1 MLPSAGIRPRG
12 KASMLRLALLCHL
25 SAVSA
30 QQRLAVNVQ
39 CLPIRSD
46 EALLDFSGA
55 NLLHNNLGGVAA
67 QWCASDDGKNDCA
80 KDEQGNRLMSGLPA
94 SSGCAGMTIDDPC
107 YEGVVFG
114 NVFADASNTAIF
126 PNGDDTEIDLYI
138 QNTTYYHNDRGGA
151 HHLQTKINGQFA
163 QINLDGPD

>member
-1 MLPSAGIRPRG
+1 
-12 KASMLRLALLCHL
+12 MLRLALLCHL

-67 QWCASDDGKNDCA
+67 QWCASDDGKNDCSS
-80 KDEQGNRLMSGLPA
+80 DMSLLPNCT
-94 SSGCAGMTIDDPC
+94 GKTIDDPC
-107 YEGVVFG
+107 YEGVG
-114 NVFADASNTAIF
+114 ALTTNQRSPRWDRPASAPTASRVVCSLRKRLRRR
-126 PNGDDTEIDLYI
+126 E
-138 QNTTYYHNDRGGA
+138 
-151 HHLQTKINGQFA
+151 
-163 QINLDGPD
+163 